1 MSDLPVARSDLA
13 TTTQPPPLV
22 GINDSTLRD
31 GEQAPGIAFTIAE
44 KVAIARALDA
54 AGIDEIEAG
63 TPAMGGAEIEAMAE
77 IGRVVRHAAAIAWG
91 RMTEA
96 DVDAAV
102 RTRLPRVSLSV
113 PTSER
118 QMRAKSMR
126 GPEDVL
132 ARIARVVPYALDQGL
147 QVAVGGEDS
156 SRADPEFLLRVLDAA
171 AAAGAHRFRFADTL
185 GVLDPF
191 ATQAALAKLRAATDL
206 EIEFHGHDDIGL
218 ATANS
223 LAAVRG
229 GATHVSV
236 CVTGLGER
244 AGNAALEQVVVALS
258 RTGLGRTGTRF
269 ERLPALAA
277 LVSRAAG
284 RPVDAASPIVG
295 SAVFSHESGLHVSG
309 LLRDAGTYEALDP
322 ALFGRSRRIV
332 LGKHSGLAAVR
343 HGLAG
348 LGLQADEAHAGRV
361 LERVRRHAVATK
373 RAVEPSELA
382 AFHAATAPAP
392 KQRGMLSRLRLES
405 LLVSPAN
412 AA

>member
-13 TTTQPPPLV
+13 TTTQPPALV

-171 AAAGAHRFRFADTL
+171 AAAGAHRFR
-185 GVLDPF
+185 F